1 MVNIKG
7 FQGGDKEVWKSNKG
21 EKRLLSYANTKNE
34 KEVAHLR
41 VAHFEIPADDPERA
55 KKFYQD
61 VFGWKIEKW
70 EGPTDYWL
78 ITTGPEGEPGI
89 DGGLMKRENPQ
100 QGTVN
105 TINVPSADE
114 FVDKIVK
121 AGGNV
126 VVPKM
131 TVPGVGY
138 MAYCQDTEGNTFGIM
153 EIDESAQ

>member
-1 MVNIKG
+1 M
-7 FQGGDKEVWKSNKG
+7 
-21 EKRLLSYANTKNE
+21 
-34 KEVAHLR
+34 R

-55 KKFYQD
+55 RKFYQD

-105 TINVPSADE
+105 TIDVPSADE

-131 TVPGVGY
+131 TVPRVGY